1 MSTKFFNLLAQ
12 GELDVYDRLE
22 VLSTQV
28 QPL

>member
-12 GELDVYDRLE
+12 GELGVYDRLE